1 MVLNIC
7 DNTTLLSFF
16 TIFKRILLLI
26 QIFVPIILVVF
37 ASINI
42 AKMVNNPD
50 DKKGKKKILNQFIA
64 AIIVFFVPLFVNVT
78 MNLLGDNNDIS
89 SCWMKAND
97 RMSTTN
103 NYRKTSEK
111 ETNTIVPNPDEYEK
125 GVPKPKSSTNSTD
138 STSSTSTTTSST
150 STISGDATYGSFSNQ
165 HYVDANGTEIDY
177 YLYLPDNNNA
187 SLPIHM
193 YLHGSGETNGGV
205 LNCGLPMIINN
216 KEMNPSGIVI
226 CPQAYST
233 DDFYTASYQDAL
245 VGLTKAV
252 ASKYKGDINRVSIS
266 GHSMGA
272 IAGYQLIG
280 RNPGYFSAFVPI
292 SGVPSNLE
300 EVKRV
305 NVWAFHG
312 SLDEGCDYGTT
323 VEAINYLKSSGA
335 NAHLHTFEGE
345 GHGGVQNY
353 TFQSAYEDSTGEMIN
368 PLEWAFKQK
377 K

>member
-1 MVLNIC
+1 MILNIC
-7 DNTTLLSFF
+7 DNSTLLSFF
-16 TIFKRILLLI
+16 TIAKRILLLV
-26 QIFVPIILVVF
+26 QIFVPIILIIF

-42 AKMVNNPD
+42 AKMVKDPE
-50 DKKGKKKILNQFIA
+50 DKKGKKKIINQFIA
-64 AIIVFFVPLFVNVT
+64 AAVVFFVPLIVNVT
-78 MNLLGDNNDIS
+78 MNMLGDNNDIG
-89 SCWMKAND
+89 SCWKLASDKVSTSNKYQKTND
-97 RMSTTN
+97 
-103 NYRKTSEK
+103 K
-111 ETNTIVPNPDEYEK
+111 ETNTITPNPDEYEH
-125 GVPKPKSSTNSTD
+125 GVPKEKSSNDSTD
-138 STSSTSTTTSST
+138 TGSSSTGS
-150 STISGDATYGSFSNQ
+150 STISGDATYGSFSQQ

-177 YLYLPDNNNA
+177 YLYLPDNKKD

-193 YLHGSGETNGGV
+193 YLHGSGETGGGV

-216 KEMNPSGIVI
+216 KEINPSGIVI
-226 CPQAYST
+226 CPQAYTT

-252 ASKYKGDINRVSIS
+252 ASQYNGDVNKVSIS

-280 RNPGYFSAFVPI
+280 RNPGYFAAFIPI

-300 EVKRV
+300 EVKKV

-312 SLDEGCDYGTT
+312 SLDDGCNYGTT